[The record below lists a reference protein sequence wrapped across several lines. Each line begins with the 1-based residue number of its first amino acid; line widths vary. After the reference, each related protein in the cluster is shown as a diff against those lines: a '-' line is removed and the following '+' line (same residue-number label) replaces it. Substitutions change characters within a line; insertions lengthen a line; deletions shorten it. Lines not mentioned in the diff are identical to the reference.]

1 MLRKSAFEAGES
13 NIFDVSLWLGSVDDT
28 NVLIVIALAFV
39 AGGLVKG
46 LIGGGLP
53 SIVVP
58 IMAIVVDPAFAA
70 AVTLIPVAATNIW
83 QALDGRLLGPVL
95 RRFWIFFLM
104 LFIGVAAGSQILV
117 GLPPQSAALLI
128 GFAVVFL
135 SPIPLVA
142 HYFRISPSRETVLN
156 PIMGAAVGVL
166 GGTTVI
172 FTPVLVYFAM
182 LRLDKNL
189 YVAAAAVTA
198 ICSMVPLYLGLGF
211 SDALNWGAVRFSV
224 VLLVPTLVGY
234 CIGRALR
241 GAVSQRAFR
250 LILTASLVLLGIGL
264 IYKGIA

>member
-1 MLRKSAFEAGES
+1 M
-13 NIFDVSLWLGSVDDT
+13 
-28 NVLIVIALAFV
+28 IVLAFL

-83 QALDGRLLGPVL
+83 QALDGRLLGVVL
-95 RRFWIFFLM
+95 RRFWVFFLM
-104 LFIGVAAGSQILV
+104 LFIGVAGGSQILV
-117 GLPPQSAALLI
+117 GLPPQTAALLI
-128 GFAVVFL
+128 GVAVVFL
-135 SPIPLVA
+135 SPIPLMA
-142 HYFRISPSRETVLN
+142 HRFSISSGRESYLN
-156 PIMGAAVGVL
+156 PMVGAASGVL

-182 LRLDKNL
+182 LRLDKDL
-189 YVAAAAVTA
+189 YVATAAVTA

-211 SDALNWGAVRFSV
+211 SEALDWAAVRFSV
-224 VLLVPTLVGY
+224 LLLVPTLLGY
-234 CIGRALR
+234 VLGRALR
-241 GAVSQRAFR
+241 GAISQRAFR

-264 IYKGIA
+264 IYKGFV